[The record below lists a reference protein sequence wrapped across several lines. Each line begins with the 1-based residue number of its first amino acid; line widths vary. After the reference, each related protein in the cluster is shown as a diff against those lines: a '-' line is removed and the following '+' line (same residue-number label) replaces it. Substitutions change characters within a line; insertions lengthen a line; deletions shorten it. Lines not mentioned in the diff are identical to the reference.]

1 METSPKSVVG
11 GGEASESGENIVMKS
26 DGGGGS
32 SDEVVSL
39 DMGMGRLGVVGDGQ
53 SESSRDLELGR

>member
-11 GGEASESGENIVMKS
+11 GGGASESGENIVMKS
-26 DGGGGS
+26 DREGGS
-32 SDEVVSL
+32 SDAVSL
-39 DMGMGRLGVVGDGQ
+39 DMGMERLGVVGDGQ